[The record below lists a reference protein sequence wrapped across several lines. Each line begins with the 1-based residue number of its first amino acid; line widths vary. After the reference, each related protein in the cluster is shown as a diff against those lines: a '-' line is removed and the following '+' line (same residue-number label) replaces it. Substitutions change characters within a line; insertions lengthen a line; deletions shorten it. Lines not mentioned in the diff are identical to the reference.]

1 MPQSI
6 KVLYVPTNLKA
17 IFRFRLTTL
26 KQMVIRWFTNVADY
40 EPSNSVEVYNSHG
53 VYMTA
58 RESLVSGKFTPAV
71 FVHFSDGDK
80 VCSAEA
86 LVSGRSY
93 MLVNGRVYFVNLDVE
108 IDPIDEPVSEHG
120 KLSSEASLED
130 MDIPVD
136 YYIGMYYG
144 IMYVVGRQGT
154 YTFFTQGTQSAT
166 TR

>member
-6 KVLYVPTNLKA
+6 KVLYVPTNLKSVL
-17 IFRFRLTTL
+17 RFKLTTF
-26 KQMVIRWFTNVADY
+26 KQTVIRWFTNVADY

-58 RESLVSGKFTPAV
+58 RKSLVSGRFTPAV
-71 FVHFSDGDK
+71 FVHFSDG
-80 VCSAEA
+80 VSSAEA

-93 MLVNGRVYFVNLDVE
+93 MLVNGKVYFVNLDVE
-108 IDPIDEPVSEHG
+108 IDPVDKPVSAHG
-120 KLSSEASLED
+120 KLSSDASLED
-130 MDIPVD
+130 MDIPVN
-136 YYIGMYYG
+136 YYVGMYYG
-144 IMYVVGRQGT
+144 IMYVVDRQGT